1 MPEQRLIEAVGP
13 GMPNRANDVRLVQ
26 RLLDRNAALTG
37 SHVNP
42 TGTWDSA
49 TAAAVV
55 NFQRRVLRSSFPTGI
70 VKPEDETFWRLSE
83 TSPRR
88 MLAGALGGIVLA
100 PFVGEDRPSEDD
112 YQQAAKRLN
121 CEVRAIKAVTAI
133 ESPKGPYDKMGRPT
147 ILFERHY
154 FSRLTLR
161 RYDGR
166 YPAISNPVAGGY
178 SFPEPDQY
186 VRLQHAYALNADA
199 ALKSASWGAFQ
210 IMGANFAAAGYGTVG
225 QFVRAMCQSVGQQLD
240 AFVSFIHSN
249 PTLLHAIQ
257 QKNWAAF
264 ANSYNGPSYRKN
276 LYDTKLA
283 AAYSHA
289 TD

>member
-1 MPEQRLIEAVGP
+1 MLEQRLLEAVGP

-26 RLLDRNAALTG
+26 RLLDRSAALTG

-42 TGTWDSA
+42 TGTWDAA

-55 NFQRRVLRSSFPTGI
+55 NFQRRVMRTSFPRGI
-70 VKPEDETFWRLSE
+70 VKPNDETFWRLSE
-83 TSPRR
+83 SIPRR

-100 PFVGEDRPSEDD
+100 PFVGEARPGEDD
-112 YQQAAKRLN
+112 YVEAAKRLS

-186 VRLQHAYALNADA
+186 VRLQHAYALNTDA

-210 IMGANFAAAGYGTVG
+210 IMGANFAAAGYGTVD
-225 QFVRAMCQSVGQQLD
+225 QFVRAMCQSVAQQLD
-240 AFVSFIHSN
+240 AFVSFIKSN
-249 PTLLHAIQ
+249 PHLLHAIQ

-264 ANSYNGPSYRKN
+264 ASSYNGPSYRKN

-283 AAYSHA
+283 EAYSHA
-289 TD
+289 TE

>member
-1 MPEQRLIEAVGP
+1 
-13 GMPNRANDVRLVQ
+13 MPNRASDVRLVQ
-26 RLLDRNAALTG
+26 RLLDKSTGLTG
-37 SHVNP
+37 SRVAV
-42 TGTWDSA
+42 TGKWDAA
-49 TAAAVV
+49 TAAAIVTY
-55 NFQRRVLRSSFPTGI
+55 QRRVMRMPFPPGT
-70 VKPEDETFWRLSE
+70 VKPDDETFWRLSE

-100 PFVGEDRPSEDD
+100 AFVGESHPSEDD
-112 YQQAAKRLN
+112 FQQAAKTLG
-121 CEVRAIKAVTAI
+121 CEVRAIKALTAI
-133 ESPKGPYDKMGRPT
+133 ESPKGPYDRMGRPT

-166 YPAISNPVAGGY
+166 YPGISNPVAGGY

-186 VRLQHAYALNADA
+186 VRLQHAYSLNASA

-210 IMGANFAAAGYGTVG
+210 IMGANYAQAGYATVE

-240 AFVSFIHSN
+240 GFVSFIKSN
-249 PTLLHAIQ
+249 PHLLHAIQ
-257 QKNWAAF
+257 QKNWAEF
-264 ANSYNGPSYRKN
+264 ARIYNGPSYRKN

-283 AAYSHA
+283 AAYGKA
-289 TD
+289 TE